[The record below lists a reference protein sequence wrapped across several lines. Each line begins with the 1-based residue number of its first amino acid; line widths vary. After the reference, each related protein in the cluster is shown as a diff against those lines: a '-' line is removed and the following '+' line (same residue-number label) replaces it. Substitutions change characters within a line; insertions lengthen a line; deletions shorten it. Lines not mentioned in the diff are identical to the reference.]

1 MKPEISSNNLKI
13 WLRTHDV
20 LTLERVSFSS
30 ALLNKTIVSVRGKS
44 GAGARAEGSFQW
56 TSAVQALTILFL
68 RACYH
73 GKLVSEAPDVVLNAD
88 LQGERGS
95 VAASLEYAI
104 DKQPHW
110 LQEMFGSDSKGNT
123 LLRRLLHRDNPGG
136 KRPGPISISV
146 NRAALPAE
154 SIQVFVDDVLI
165 SSSRD
170 LLYVTRAVEKACGAI
185 ELRESAEVSDQQS
198 QSAARPAN
206 LDVVVEEPFAERS
219 SKKSPFV
226 VEECPQ
232 GRVLTRIYETPLG
245 LAMVSVFGSEKL
257 HSSDKPVLMRIH
269 SSCVNSDVLDSTDC
283 DCRGQLVEARSRL
296 HREGGVLIFLF
307 QEGRGA
313 GLMAKFTGMSLMQRR
328 NISTF
333 QAYSSLCLAL
343 DKRSYELAKTILD
356 DLDIQRVRL
365 MTNNPRKVEALRS
378 LGFGVEQVPL
388 IIPITPINFGYM
400 YSKWA
405 EGSHVLSETFR
416 QDSSML
422 FCKGHR
428 SVDECSQV
436 CIIGGDDVLWEDNVV
451 YEDIIRQFTDYI
463 ADYVPEASRSE
474 IRAILDDVED
484 NNLKVL
490 GFGAPGFKKS
500 LELTFER
507 LQVRYGTRL
516 PPPRALFD
524 RVISDITNF
533 PVEIEPRTRALLSD
547 LRARG
552 DYLVLLTQGPSHIQ
566 ARKIARSGL
575 APIFDVVAISP
586 ETTPAT
592 FEYLVKEIGKRRE
605 DFYVVGNS
613 LRSDVEP
620 ALQAG
625 LRAIH
630 YRNPNSWHL
639 LNRTKLHQ
647 EAYVTITSLSQLLTL
662 GRDPARAKIAV

>member
-73 GKLVSEAPDVVLNAD
+73 GKLVSEAPEIVVSAD

-110 LQEMFGSDSKGNT
+110 LQEMFGADSKGNT

-136 KRPGPISISV
+136 KRPGPIAISV
-146 NRAALPAE
+146 NRSALPAE
-154 SIQVFVDDVLI
+154 SIQVFVDDALI
-165 SSSRD
+165 TSARD
-170 LLYVTRAVEKACGAI
+170 LLFVTRAVEKACGAI
-185 ELRESAEVSDQQS
+185 ELREAPEPVAHES
-198 QSAARPAN
+198 QGVARAAN
-206 LDVVVEEPFAERS
+206 LDTLPDDPFEKQVC
-219 SKKSPFV
+219 KKSPFV
-226 VEECPQ
+226 VEECPE
-232 GRVLTRIYETPLG
+232 GRVLTRIYESPLG

-257 HSSDKPVLMRIH
+257 HSSDKPVLIRIH

-283 DCRGQLVEARSRL
+283 DCRGQLVEARRRL
-296 HREGGVLIFLF
+296 HEEGGILLFLF

-343 DKRSYELAKTILD
+343 DQRSYDLAKTILD

-365 MTNNPRKVEALRS
+365 MTNNPRKVEALRT

-388 IIPITPINFGYM
+388 AIPITPINFGYM
-400 YSKWA
+400 YSKWT
-405 EGSHVLSETFR
+405 EGSHALGEKFR
-416 QDSSML
+416 QDSEML
-422 FCKGHR
+422 FCRGHR
-428 SVDECSQV
+428 LVSQCGQV

-451 YEDIIRQFTDYI
+451 YEDIIRQFTDYV
-463 ADYVPEASRSE
+463 ANYVPEASRSE
-474 IRAILDDVED
+474 IRALIDEVED
-484 NNLKVL
+484 HNLKVL

-500 LELTFER
+500 LELSFDQ
-507 LQVRYGTRL
+507 LQTRYGTRL

-524 RVISDITNF
+524 RIISDITNF
-533 PVEIEPRTRALLSD
+533 PVEVEPRTRALLAD
-547 LRARG
+547 LRSRG
-552 DYLVLLTQGPSHIQ
+552 DYLVLLTQGPAHIQ

-575 APIFDVVAISP
+575 APIFDAIAISQA
-586 ETTPAT
+586 TTSAT
-592 FEYLVKEIGKRRE
+592 FEFLVSEMGMKRE
-605 DFYVVGNS
+605 HVYVVGNS
-613 LRSDVEP
+613 LRSEIEP
-620 ALQAG
+620 ALRVG

-639 LNRTKLHQ
+639 LNRTQLDH
-647 EAYVTITSLSQLLTL
+647 EAYVTINSLTQLLTL
-662 GRDPARAKIAV
+662 QMEPVADKIAV

>member
-1 MKPEISSNNLKI
+1 L
-13 WLRTHDV
+13 
-20 LTLERVSFSS
+20 
-30 ALLNKTIVSVRGKS
+30 
-44 GAGARAEGSFQW
+44 Q
-56 TSAVQALTILFL
+56 
-68 RACYH
+68 
-73 GKLVSEAPDVVLNAD
+73 SEAPDIVVSAD

-136 KRPGPISISV
+136 KRPGQIAISV
-146 NRAALPAE
+146 NRSALSPE
-154 SIQVFVDDVLI
+154 SIQVFVDDVLV
-165 SSSRD
+165 SSTRD
-170 LLYVTRAVEKACGAI
+170 LLFVTRAVEKACGAI
-185 ELRESAEVSDQQS
+185 ELRELPEVGGREQEG
-198 QSAARPAN
+198 AGRPAN
-206 LDVVVEEPFAERS
+206 LDSFVDDVVTKQEC
-219 SKKSPFV
+219 KKSPFV
-226 VEECPQ
+226 VEECPE
-232 GRVLTRIYETPLG
+232 GRVLTRIYESKLG
-245 LAMVSVFGSEKL
+245 MAMVSVFGSDAL
-257 HSSDKPVLMRIH
+257 HSSDKPVLIRIH

-283 DCRGQLVEARSRL
+283 DCRGQLVEARRRL
-296 HREGGVLIFLF
+296 HKEGGVLLFFF

-343 DKRSYELAKTILD
+343 DQRSYDLAKTILD

-378 LGFGVEQVPL
+378 LGFGAEQVPL
-388 IIPITPINFGYM
+388 VIPITPINFGYM
-400 YSKWA
+400 YSKWV

-416 QDSSML
+416 QDSGVL
-422 FCKGHR
+422 YCKGHR
-428 SVDECSQV
+428 SVGECSRV

-451 YEDIIRQFTDYI
+451 YEDIIRQFTDYV

-474 IRAILDDVED
+474 IRAILDEVED
-484 NNLKVL
+484 NNLKVV

-507 LQVRYGTRL
+507 LQARYGTRL

-533 PVEIEPRTRALLSD
+533 PVEVESRTRALLSD

-575 APIFDVVAISP
+575 ATIFDAIAISP

-592 FEYLVKEIGKRRE
+592 FEYLVTQIGKRPE
-605 DFYVVGNS
+605 DVYVVGNS
-613 LRSDVEP
+613 LRSEVEP
-620 ALQAG
+620 AVRAG

-639 LNRTKLHQ
+639 LNRTQLHHD
-647 EAYVTITSLSQLLTL
+647 AYTTITSLTQLLTL
-662 GRDPARAKIAV
+662 SVAPTRTKIAV